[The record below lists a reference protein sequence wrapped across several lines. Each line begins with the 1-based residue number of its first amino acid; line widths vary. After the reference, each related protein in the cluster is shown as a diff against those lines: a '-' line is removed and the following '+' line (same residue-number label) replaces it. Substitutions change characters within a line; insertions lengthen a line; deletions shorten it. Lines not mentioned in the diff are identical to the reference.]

1 MTADSYLQ
9 FDNDNSM
16 KYVYSHNHEM
26 INGLAEN
33 TQSYTLHKMTEGM
46 DFIVNRIYMTSI
58 LYIPCF
64 QSSLYDEI
72 YIYITCNM
80 QTNEYDY
87 RNKNPGFPRIDMKQL
102 TE

>member
-46 DFIVNRIYMTSI
+46 DFIVDTH
-58 LYIPCF
+58 
-64 QSSLYDEI
+64 
-72 YIYITCNM
+72 
-80 QTNEYDY
+80 
-87 RNKNPGFPRIDMKQL
+87 
-102 TE
+102 